1 MSKRGSR
8 EGVDIEE
15 RGETWPKMPPVGIV
29 RSTKSGISLE
39 VGLGNG

>member
-8 EGVDIEE
+8 EAVDIEE

-39 VGLGNG
+39 VVFGNG